1 MLSHVIYLAVTQL
14 VINIIRNLV
23 YRVMDLIF
31 PNKKKQYNNN
41 YYNQH
46 EAA

>member
-1 MLSHVIYLAVTQL
+1 MLSHVIYLTVTQL
-14 VINIIRNLV
+14 VTNIIRNLV

-41 YYNQH
+41 YYNQY

>member
-14 VINIIRNLV
+14 VINIRNLV

-41 YYNQH
+41 YYNQY

>member
-1 MLSHVIYLAVTQL
+1 MLSHVIYLTVTQL
-14 VINIIRNLV
+14 VINIIRSLV

-41 YYNQH
+41 YYNQY

>member
-41 YYNQH
+41 YYNKY